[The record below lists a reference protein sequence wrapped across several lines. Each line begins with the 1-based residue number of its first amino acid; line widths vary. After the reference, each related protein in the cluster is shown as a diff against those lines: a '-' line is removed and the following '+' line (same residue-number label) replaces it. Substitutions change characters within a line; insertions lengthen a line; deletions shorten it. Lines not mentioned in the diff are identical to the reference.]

1 MTVFQN
7 RQRAGEWRF
16 DFRQAGKRYTGPCV
30 DAVTGKPAANQKQA
44 RQHEALARM
53 RAKVGEKA
61 GRSIARPGTFPIGM
75 AIALHIESQVGSSPA
90 HVANIKLYA
99 RELIEFFGSDT
110 PVIDIT
116 QGRVDEYRRHAAA
129 ASVQVWRGGPQ
140 KRAKAPAKIGTID
153 RKRSPAA
160 VNHRLKCL
168 RAALAQAHR
177 IKDPVTG
184 SPMLPFPPTVTPV
197 PAPKRRPSPMPDAEL
212 FARLAQ
218 APPWVRDVA
227 ELARYFGL
235 RRAEALTVTL
245 AHIDRGERALRLD
258 GAATKS
264 GRDEFARPV
273 PGGWEVLDR
282 LARQAR
288 ARGTAHLVT
297 WPGIAHMAAFLAGEA
312 VPAVRGVGRPAG
324 GCRGFHGPYRRL
336 RAGRHRGRGLP
347 RGHPAARHRCGALGV
362 HLRHA
367 APATA
372 AAPRRPLRRGPVLPV
387 RPDLAAAA
395 AHPAPGAVR
404 GVRPSIREAEPDAPA
419 IRFGP
424 RHRGR

>member
-44 RQHEALARM
+44 RQHEALARV

-129 ASVQVWRGGPQ
+129 AHVQVWRGGPR

-153 RKRSPAA
+153 RKRSPVG

-212 FARLAQ
+212 FARIAK

-288 ARGTAHLVT
+288 ARGAAHLVT

-312 VPAVRGVGRPAG
+312 VPRGAWRPLASIRRAWRSTATKGAAHRLHDVRARYITEIAKVASS
-324 GCRGFHGPYRRL
+324 
-336 RAGRHRGRGLP
+336 ATTQE
-347 RGHPAARHRCGALGV
+347 AARHQDAATTARYTAIAGAEVARALEAV
-362 HLRHA
+362 
-367 APATA
+367 
-372 AAPRRPLRRGPVLPV
+372 PRPKKR
-387 RPDLAAAA
+387 A
-395 AHPAPGAVR
+395 
-404 GVRPSIREAEPDAPA
+404 
-419 IRFGP
+419 
-424 RHRGR
+424 